1 MPIRIRYVNIQ
12 FVPEFSIAYSKGN
25 CKYRVVFAGKYCR
38 KLLYK
43 KKVHRQCRWTFLFC
57 VSSVEARFDDLLGA
71 SFYAGHAARAL

>member
-25 CKYRVVFAGKYCR
+25 CMYRVAFVGKYCR

-43 KKVHRQCRWTFLFC
+43 KESPPALTVDFLVLCFKRQTA
-57 VSSVEARFDDLLGA
+57 V
-71 SFYAGHAARAL
+71 